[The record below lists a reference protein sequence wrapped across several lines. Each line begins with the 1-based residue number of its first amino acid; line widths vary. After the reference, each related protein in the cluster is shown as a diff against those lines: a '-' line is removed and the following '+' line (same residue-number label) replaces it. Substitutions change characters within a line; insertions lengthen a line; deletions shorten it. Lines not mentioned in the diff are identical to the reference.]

1 MKRLTWNLWM
11 VLVLLGCAPTYQM
24 VARRDPESVSGRG
37 RSTEPMTQSWEQLQ
51 LSAQPVP
58 RAQVP
63 SWIRRNF
70 TVFDIRLENLA
81 SEELVVRLDQFA
93 LVDSSEVQRS
103 PLLPEQLDRVADRY
117 YYPPPRFVFG
127 FGLSSGH
134 HRRRHFGLGYH
145 YYDGF
150 PVYIRGDTA
159 YLRALRDGP
168 VVPRS
173 QKRGW
178 LFFERVEEYPGNRM
192 DLYYLVDGKIRLVFP
207 FEVIQRP

>member
-11 VLVLLGCAPTYQM
+11 VLVLLGCAPTYKI
-24 VARRDPESVSGRG
+24 VARSDSGTKIPSG
-37 RSTEPMTQSWEQLQ
+37 PDGGAITKSWEQTRI
-51 LSAQPVP
+51 SARPVSP
-58 RAQVP
+58 SQAP

-70 TVFDIRLENLA
+70 TVFEVTLENLA
-81 SEELVVRLDQFA
+81 SEELVVRLEQFA

-103 PLLPEQLDRVADRY
+103 PMPPEQLDRVADRY
-117 YYPPPRFVFG
+117 YYPPSRFVFG

-145 YYDGF
+145 YHDGF
-150 PVYIRGDTA
+150 PVYVRGDTA

-178 LFFERVEEYPGNRM
+178 LFFERVEESPGNRM